1 MCNTNCIFI
10 YILRF
15 DAPKTGVIEAR
26 RGTTELSP
34 SSKGRGGGEGRSE
47 TEVEQQGE
55 QAGQAAVGSHQDS
68 DKDWGGQSPRTG
80 IMRIEGKI
88 VFTHL
93 FNNQASMPAV
103 CILCIRKLSKC

>member
-1 MCNTNCIFI
+1 MCNTNYIFI

-15 DAPKTGVIEAR
+15 DGPKTSVIKAR

-34 SSKGRGGGEGRSE
+34 GSRGREEAGGEGRSE

-80 IMRIEGKI
+80 IMRIEGKSSSHI
-88 VFTHL
+88 CLTIK
-93 FNNQASMPAV
+93 PV
-103 CILCIRKLSKC
+103 CLQSAYSV